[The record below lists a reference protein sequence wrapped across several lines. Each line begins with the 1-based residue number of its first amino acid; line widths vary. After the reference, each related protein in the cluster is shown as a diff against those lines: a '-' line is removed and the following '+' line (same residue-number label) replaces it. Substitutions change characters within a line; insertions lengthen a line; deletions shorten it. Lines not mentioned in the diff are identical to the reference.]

1 MTEHATKLAQATE
14 ENKKLSEVDVN
25 EMSKDTYVAGK
36 VKNQGEA
43 TKRLMSFLGTSSAIG
58 RALQQKNPNANNTE
72 NKETAQAFPDT
83 HWNPGSRK
91 R

>member
-58 RALQQKNPNANNTE
+58 RALQQKNHSNTE
-72 NKETAQAFPDT
+72 NKETAQTFPDK
-83 HWNPGSRK
+83 HWNPNSRK
-91 R
+91 L